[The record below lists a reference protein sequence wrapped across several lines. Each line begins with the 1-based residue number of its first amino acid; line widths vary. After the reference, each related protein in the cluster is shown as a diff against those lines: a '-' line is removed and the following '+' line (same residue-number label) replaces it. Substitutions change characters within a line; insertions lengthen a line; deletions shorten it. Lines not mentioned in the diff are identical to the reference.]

1 MAYYDMWAEKI
12 RDRGGR
18 KRLLIIVTLILWA
31 ALIAASLIVA
41 ENSRRVSFDGT
52 SLRLVSYS
60 VTNWWT
66 PPANIVLVDSAGNY
80 MYVETTGGTQSLGS
94 GFVAE
99 YLGETFIHDPPSA
112 LLPSGFVEQI
122 NRIRV
127 QGPVTYFSVALV
139 IIFGLPTILFGVGA
153 FIYPFEYWEFNRRH
167 FDWHIKGGEPTDYGI
182 YMQQFGGI
190 FVVILAFALLF
201 ILR

>member
-1 MAYYDMWAEKI
+1 MAHYDMLAEKM

-41 ENSRRVSFDGT
+41 ENSRRFNFNGT

-66 PPANIVLVDSAGNY
+66 PPANIVLVDIAGNY

-139 IIFGLPTILFGVGA
+139 ITVGLLLILLGTGM
-153 FIYPFEYWEFNRRH
+153 FIYPFEFWEFSRQFN
-167 FDWHIKGGEPTDYGI
+167 WSIKGGTPTDFGI
-182 YMQQFGGI
+182 YMEQFSGI
-190 FVVILAFALLF
+190 VIVILAFALLF
-201 ILR
+201 IM